1 MEEIR
6 GTRIGRVGVW
16 LGRLGWMPAAA
27 NRRTL
32 YGIDARYA
40 TIEGVPVVLVADV
53 LP

>member
-1 MEEIR
+1 MQA
-6 GTRIGRVGVW
+6 GRTIAAGAPEDVLKSEHLAGV
-16 LGRLGWMPAAA
+16 
-27 NRRTL
+27 